1 MSSNALR
8 QEELNLYKKKVGR
21 YVLKFNT
28 DKQSVSADVLGR
40 ALLSYQDTI
49 RQVVKNCD
57 GVVDALLE
65 VDVIRTGCVEV
76 GFSMTSRQATDD
88 DSKQAEIVGNVR
100 ALTDLYRFLQG
111 KTIKKCDDGGEDEL
125 IVTNMDGGTMHVNR
139 RVFAAYHDST
149 YAPFG
154 DASAYAADEISSV
167 QLLDGEGK
175 EQIRI
180 DKPDF
185 SAFVKPTLRITDI
198 QKADSVEERNLTI
211 VMVPLLAPR
220 NKWVFAMSGERIC
233 ASIVD
238 ETFLAKMAA
247 KTESFAQ
254 GDVIRA
260 RVRINREYDNIA
272 KVYKVTS
279 YMVEKVVEHIHNQKL
294 VEEDDALMGKESGV
308 EGETT

>member
-1 MSSNALR
+1 MSSNAFR
-8 QEELNLYKKKVGR
+8 QEELDLYKKKVGR

-40 ALLSYQDTI
+40 ALLSYQDTV

-100 ALTDLYRFLQG
+100 ALTDLYRFLHG
-111 KTIKKCDDGGEDEL
+111 KTIKKCDEGGDDEL

-167 QLLDGEGK
+167 QLFDGEGK
-175 EQIRI
+175 ELVRI

-185 SAFVKPTLRITDI
+185 SSFVKPTLKITDVH
-198 QKADSVEERNLTI
+198 KADSVVERNLTI
-211 VMVPLLAPR
+211 VMASLLAPR
-220 NKWVFAMSGERIC
+220 NKWEFEMSGKRIC
-233 ASIVD
+233 ANIVD
-238 ETFLAKMAA
+238 EAFLAKMAA
-247 KTESFAQ
+247 KAVSFVQ

-272 KVYKVTS
+272 KVYNVKS
-279 YMVEKVVEHIHNQKL
+279 YVVEKVVEHIHNQKL
-294 VEEDDALMGKESGV
+294 EDEDDALTGMESGE
-308 EGETT
+308 EGETA